1 MSEQEQTLLQP
12 VLSLSQEEE
21 WHLAA
26 FILEQT
32 ATPHSARE
40 LMKLSSQ
47 TNRSRMMNL
56 YLKPLIQ
63 AGLVLL
69 TLPKSPQSSKQKYV
83 LTPTG
88 AKLLQSAK

>member
-1 MSEQEQTLLQP
+1 MQ
-12 VLSLSQEEE
+12 
-21 WHLAA
+21 
-26 FILEQT
+26 
-32 ATPHSARE
+32 
-40 LMKLSSQ
+40 LSSQ
-47 TNRSRMMNL
+47 TNRSRMVNR

-63 AGLVLL
+63 AGLVQL